1 MTVTVGVEKLPS
13 NASNVISAYVLV
25 SSDSVLENPLVTL
38 ASPDVFNQ
46 IFAVLGVSPKDYTM
60 SQVSLGAVTTPFT
73 GIVSYSFGVR
83 FVKVGTLDPL
93 VNQFQGPAGPQGVR
107 GPQGEVGPQGPAGA
121 PGPAGPQGVTG
132 PFGGPTGP
140 VGATGL
146 QGPTGPVGQTG
157 QRGPQGSPGLTG
169 PAGQVGPTGGLGPQG
184 PVGPQGPTGPAGG
197 VGPAGPTGAFG
208 QQGSPG
214 VGFVPGT
221 VRRQDVFVAGP
232 GTLAA
237 SGPGVVV
244 GNQVLAGSE
253 YAETGFS
260 LSFRPVVVGR
270 VGSLGTGFLVI
281 RNVTDAI
288 GVATLPLGSVGLS
301 RTQGPALPFPSS
313 EKLYE
318 ARIEIGTADGVAVAY
333 VGFQVNKAN

>member
-13 NASNVISAYVLV
+13 SASNVISAYVLI
-25 SSDSVLENPLVTL
+25 SSDSILENPLVTL

-46 IFAVLGVSPKDYTM
+46 IFAVLGVSSKDYTM

-83 FVKVGTLDPL
+83 FVKVGTIDPL

-107 GPQGEVGPQGPAGA
+107 GPQGEVGLQGPPGA

-132 PFGGPTGP
+132 PFGGPQGSP
-140 VGATGL
+140 GATGFT
-146 QGPTGPVGQTG
+146 GPTGPQGPTG

-169 PAGQVGPTGGLGPQG
+169 PAGPVGATGGLGLQGPIGPAGPAGPQG
-184 PVGPQGPTGPAGG
+184 GVGPQGPTGG
-197 VGPAGPTGAFG
+197 FG

-214 VGFVPGT
+214 AGFVPGT

-237 SGPGVVV
+237 SGPAVIV
-244 GNQVLAGSE
+244 GHQVIAGSE
-253 YAETGFS
+253 YAEPGFS
-260 LSFRPVVVGR
+260 LSFSPVVVGR
-270 VGSLGTGFLVI
+270 VGSLGTGYLVI
-281 RNVTDAI
+281 RNVTDAVA
-288 GVATLPLGSVGLS
+288 VATLPLGSVGLS
-301 RTQGPALPFPSS
+301 RTRGQALPIPSS

-318 ARIEIGTADGVAVAY
+318 ARVEIGTADGVAVAY